1 MKLFKT
7 LLTAA
12 AAIALSGCTSS
23 DVVDDILRTD
33 ANRIGFNT
41 SVSKG
46 SRALTNTNFS
56 RFYVFGSYTMPTQSQ
71 PITVFS
77 HVLVSKND
85 AGSWTYE
92 GDQYWNPDG
101 TYDFYA
107 YSCENSDMDPSVGTW
122 GLNGRILNLN
132 EVEVNAAHQHDLLFA
147 KVTGERRPENNT
159 TANPVAFK
167 FNHILTR
174 VKFTFGT
181 NFPAG
186 YKTTVS
192 NVRIENFR
200 DMGTFLGSSLAW
212 SNVKRSADNVAMNL
226 KLPTTSADI
235 SSTTV
240 STEAAYFVPFAYE
253 HADVRLLFDIDVMKD
268 GVKVLGRTITAT
280 WQPNWQAGHSINNN
294 ITINVGTTGVAKISF
309 TATIGGDAGAD
320 ADGWSSDTGALNNL
334 HFDAGA
340 SN

>member
-1 MKLFKT
+1 MKLFKP

-12 AAIALSGCTSS
+12 AVIALAGCTSS

-46 SRALTNTNFS
+46 SRALTNTNFN
-56 RFYVFGSYTMPTQSQ
+56 RFFVFGSYTMPTQSQ

-85 AGSWTYE
+85 AGNWTYE

-132 EVEVNAAHQHDLLFA
+132 EVEANASHQHDLLFA
-147 KVTGERRPENNT
+147 KVTGQRRAENST
-159 TANPVAFK
+159 TAAPVAFK

-174 VKFTFGT
+174 VKFTFAT

-200 DMGTFLGSSLAW
+200 DMGTFLGSSLTW
-212 SNVKRSADNVAMNL
+212 SNVKRSADNITMNL
-226 KLPTTSADI
+226 KLPTTTADI
-235 SSTTV
+235 SSTSV
-240 STEAAYFVPFAYE
+240 STDAAYFVPFSYE

-268 GVKVLGRTITAT
+268 GVKMLGRTITAT
-280 WQPNWQAGHSINNN
+280 WQPDWRAGHSINNN

-320 ADGWSSDTGALNNL
+320 ADGWNSDTGSLNNL